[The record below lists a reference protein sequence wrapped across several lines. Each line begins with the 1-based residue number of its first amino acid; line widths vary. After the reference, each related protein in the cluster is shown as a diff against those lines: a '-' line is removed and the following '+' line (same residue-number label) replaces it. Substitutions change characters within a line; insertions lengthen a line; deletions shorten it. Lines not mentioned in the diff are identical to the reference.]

1 MATLTWT
8 APANGFWSTGGNWT
22 PAQVPGAADTVVFD
36 GTGADLSFVGDT
48 TIAELSVTDPGALIT
63 ASGTL
68 LVGAG
73 AVMTGGTL
81 ALAGTGVVTLND
93 LFNRG
98 TITLASGSVLT
109 LTGTYDTESVQ
120 RMSGTGG
127 ALVLAGTL
135 DNAGGTLVLPAAL
148 DIRIDTPGLVQG
160 GTIAAPYLPPGEY
173 VGVTVVQ
180 TSVNTPSGVSIQ
192 GGPFTIRDGLAV
204 LATDGINPGTIDL
217 STKMSFVGDQTFD
230 NGTIQAINIAS
241 GHMDVPDGTLT
252 FGSNA
257 VVQFAGNTFFLLD
270 SSLDLTGDGAAS
282 KIVNH
287 GTVQSNPGSTGNGV
301 AVVNIDVMTFQNHGL
316 VAAFGSSAGRLNINA
331 PTFVN
336 EAGGRIEARGTIA
349 TFTPTLHVDV
359 GSDFTNDGSVLV
371 SLASMVVDAIVQ
383 GDGTI
388 TVEDSA
394 YLDLNGGVLA
404 GQVIALNGSGTV
416 DLAIPQLFQ
425 GTITGLTSGTA
436 LHLDTSA
443 EAISY
448 MADVLT
454 MRLDGGQTFGLK
466 IIGDLALEDFIV
478 NTGATGTTITTD
490 LPAPCFAAGTLIRTE
505 RGDVAVEALQAGDR
519 IHVETDGIAR
529 EVVWIGQR
537 DVDCARHPDPA
548 AVWPI
553 RIAAGAFGSAQPA
566 RDLYLSPDH
575 AIFFQDVLIP
585 VKHLLNGTTIARV
598 PTDHVT
604 YHHVELAAHAVIL
617 AENLP
622 VESYLDTGD
631 RDNFANAG
639 PVMRLFPVFGADP
652 NLIRDARACAPLAVT
667 GPAVAAARAL
677 TASRAAA

>member
-36 GTGADLSFVGDT
+36 GTGADLSFVGET

-98 TITLASGSVLT
+98 TITLASGGVLT
-109 LTGTYDTESVQ
+109 LTGTYDTGSVQ

-135 DNAGGTLVLPAAL
+135 DNAGGTLVLPAGL
-148 DIRIDTPGLVQG
+148 DIRIDTLGLVQG

-173 VGVTVVQ
+173 VGVTILQ
-180 TSVNTPSGVSIQ
+180 TPVNTPTGVSIQ
-192 GGPFTIRDGLAV
+192 GGPYTVRDGLAV

-217 STKMSFVGDQTFD
+217 TTKMSFVGDQTFD
-230 NGTIQAINIAS
+230 NGTIQAINIFS
-241 GHMDVPDGTLT
+241 GHMDIPDGTLT

-257 VVQFAGNTFFLLD
+257 VVQFAGNTFSQID
-270 SSLDLTGDGAAS
+270 SSLDLTGAGVAS

-336 EAGGRIEARGTIA
+336 EAGGRIEARGTIPV
-349 TFTPTLHVDV
+349 FTPALHVDA

-371 SLASMVVDAIVQ
+371 SLASMVVDATVQ

-394 YLDLNGGVLA
+394 YLDLNSGVLA

-425 GTITGLTSGTA
+425 GTITGLTTGTT
-436 LHLDTSA
+436 LHLDTTA
-443 EAISY
+443 TAVSY
-448 MADVLT
+448 DNDVLT
-454 MRLDGGQTFGLK
+454 MRLGGGQTF
-466 IIGDLALEDFIV
+466 DLRIVGELTLEDFIV
-478 NTGATGTTITTD
+478 NTGTTGTTITTD
-490 LPAPCFAAGTLIRTE
+490 LPAPCFAAGTLIRTDK
-505 RGDVAVEALQAGDR
+505 GDVAVEFLRAGDR
-519 IHVETDGIAR
+519 IHVTSDAVAR

-548 AVWPI
+548 SVWPV
-553 RIAAGAFGSAQPA
+553 RVAAGAFGPGLPA

-598 PTDHVT
+598 PTDHVS

-639 PVMRLFPVFGADP
+639 PVMRLFPMFGADP
-652 NLIRDARACAPLAVT
+652 NLIRDARACAPLVVT

-677 TASRAAA
+677 TASRSAA